1 MPDEL
6 MRFDTSKTLVFID
19 CETLNLCLN
28 FCQNLPW
35 QVAMIKT
42 VGGRKTDE
50 RDFLIKWDTDL
61 KISEEAKRITNY
73 PEASIEKY
81 GKKFEEVFP
90 EIENWLDTCDHI
102 LGHNTLQFDIY
113 LIKEM
118 YALKGK
124 KIGHLVDKFIDTNCL
139 AKGIKCNIQKMDK
152 EPLIEYQYKL
162 ADTRQK
168 GIKTNLQALGKDY
181 NIEHDYANLHNAI
194 VDLELNLKVWNKIKF
209 QIDI

>member
-1 MPDEL
+1 MSEEL
-6 MRFDTSKTLVFID
+6 MRFDKTKSLVFID

-50 RDFLIKWDTDL
+50 RDFLIKWDTEL

-73 PEASIEKY
+73 PEAKILSH
-81 GKKFEEVFP
+81 GKKFEDVFP
-90 EIENWLDTCDHI
+90 EIEDWLESSDYI

-124 KIGHLVDKFIDTNCL
+124 KMNHLVHKFIDTNCL
-139 AKGIKCNIQKMDK
+139 AKGIKYGIQKMEN

-162 ADTRQK
+162 SHTRRK

-181 NIEHDYANLHNAI
+181 SIEHDYDNLHNAI